1 MRFSVG
7 MPGLDRYAR
16 LLTGVGHGDTAGTSR
31 RCGAAGARLWR
42 DQYPRAH
49 RDARQS
55 RGEHG
60 LALACALTTM
70 AFVAGATS
78 RIRVNSCVIVLPYH
92 DRSCWR
98 RR

>member
-1 MRFSVG
+1 
-7 MPGLDRYAR
+7 
-16 LLTGVGHGDTAGTSR
+16 
-31 RCGAAGARLWR
+31 
-42 DQYPRAH
+42 
-49 RDARQS
+49 
-55 RGEHG
+55 
-60 LALACALTTM
+60 M